1 LLGPPA
7 YEKTPVWSVLSA
19 MFLHAGWLHLLGNLL
34 FLYVFGNNV
43 EDRFGHVGFLAFYL
57 GAGYVA
63 SYGFA
68 LGFPDT
74 VTPMVGACGAAGRV
88 PAARPAGL
96 AGAGRVVR
104 AAVPLLDRLRRRR
117 RDRRLPRPRGRVR
130 LRLPRRAALAPAP
143 PAPAPRPPTSAI
155 LGLGWRISRARGT
168 CSPPEVQDRRGGSVG
183 RRGGEEGGSV
193 GWVLGGAQLVRV
205 GERGAAQRRLR
216 VHP

>member
-1 LLGPPA
+1 
-7 YEKTPVWSVLSA
+7 
-19 MFLHAGWLHLLGNLL
+19 
-34 FLYVFGNNV
+34 
-43 EDRFGHVGFLAFYL
+43 
-57 GAGYVA
+57 
-63 SYGFA
+63 
-68 LGFPDT
+68 
-74 VTPMVGACGAAGRV
+74 
-88 PAARPAGL
+88 
-96 AGAGRVVR
+96 
-104 AAVPLLDRLRRRR
+104 
-117 RDRRLPRPRGRVR
+117 PRPRGRVR

-216 VHP
+216 VHPGLVRGGGEAEQGPPQRGRVGGVDGLRG